1 MKKFFKKIADFIKE
15 AAWIQPILFV
25 GIIMILILGIQGV
38 GKAVN
43 KAQNADWSCGC
54 KETKAD
60 PYTKILAEDV
70 LEKINNGDNFVLY
83 IGYESCS
90 GCQAFL
96 PVLERYHRE
105 YPKQK
110 IYYLSIETNDEGE
123 YKDATL
129 TKDLLDSI
137 YAPIKKAL
145 GDELGTPTVAAFKG
159 GKCLDA
165 KVGGG
170 ANGISVTDLVDLQE
184 LVKEEE

>member
-1 MKKFFKKIADFIKE
+1 M
-15 AAWIQPILFV
+15 
-25 GIIMILILGIQGV
+25 
-38 GKAVN
+38 
-43 KAQNADWSCGC
+43 
-54 KETKAD
+54 
-60 PYTKILAEDV
+60 
-70 LEKINNGDNFVLY
+70 
-83 IGYESCS
+83 
-90 GCQAFL
+90 
-96 PVLERYHRE
+96 PVLERYHSE

-110 IYYLSIETNDEGE
+110 IYYLSTETNDEGE

-137 YAPIKKAL
+137 YAPIKKVL

-184 LVKEEE
+184 LVKVEE